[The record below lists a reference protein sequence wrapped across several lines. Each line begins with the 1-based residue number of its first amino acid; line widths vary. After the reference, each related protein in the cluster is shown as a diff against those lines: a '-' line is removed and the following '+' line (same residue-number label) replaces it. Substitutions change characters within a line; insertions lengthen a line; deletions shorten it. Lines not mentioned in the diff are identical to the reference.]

1 MALLL
6 GALGLIEALLDAL
19 AALIH
24 HREDLRPGDLRQDDQ
39 MMRKRDERGD
49 ELRHLGDEDARTTR
63 LLGKRRDRSAE
74 RGARGGRGDA
84 GNAMCELHDVLL
96 MPHAG
101 AFLGNEGHDEADEA
115 ECLGEGG
122 RQDEDRE
129 RAALNLGLTRH
140 GARGAERRKADGKAG
155 TDNTETVSDNSHN
168 SLLCHAP
175 VWRGTPTYGRGGAR
189 RPGHLLGAPAR

>member
-1 MALLL
+1 
-6 GALGLIEALLDAL
+6 
-19 AALIH
+19 
-24 HREDLRPGDLRQDDQ
+24 
-39 MMRKRDERGD
+39 
-49 ELRHLGDEDARTTR
+49 
-63 LLGKRRDRSAE
+63 
-74 RGARGGRGDA
+74 
-84 GNAMCELHDVLL
+84 

-101 AFLGNEGHDEADEA
+101 AFLGNEGHNEADEA

-168 SLLCHAP
+168 SSF
-175 VWRGTPTYGRGGAR
+175 VMRRYGAGLQPMDGAA
-189 RPGHLLGAPAR
+189 LAARVTS